1 MPGPVDPD
9 GAERLRLVYRAAG
22 ASCAGPPAS
31 RVPGGWSREAMEK
44 NSDRVAA
51 RAWRVL
57 ACVRACVRAG
67 PALSLSC
74 GLAGRIFRA
83 GKGVGGVRASRMGL
97 GQSVC

>member
-1 MPGPVDPD
+1 
-9 GAERLRLVYRAAG
+9 
-22 ASCAGPPAS
+22 
-31 RVPGGWSREAMEK
+31 MEK
-44 NSDRVAA
+44 NCDRVAA
-51 RAWRVL
+51 RARRVL